1 MIIVQPM
8 HKSYSLFCYASDHGA
23 GQQARHILFTLQSI
37 FDFSCGVWQA
47 FILDQC
53 CIWSTSVSREALG
66 ASVVG
71 NTYNKQNKQQDSC
84 SDLSQM
90 DEKMH

>member
-8 HKSYSLFCYASDHGA
+8 HKSYSLFCFASDHGA

-53 CIWSTSVSREALG
+53 CNGALRCWREALG
-66 ASVVG
+66 ASVVR
-71 NTYNKQNKQQDSC
+71 NTSNKQNKQQDSC

-90 DEKMH
+90 DDKMH